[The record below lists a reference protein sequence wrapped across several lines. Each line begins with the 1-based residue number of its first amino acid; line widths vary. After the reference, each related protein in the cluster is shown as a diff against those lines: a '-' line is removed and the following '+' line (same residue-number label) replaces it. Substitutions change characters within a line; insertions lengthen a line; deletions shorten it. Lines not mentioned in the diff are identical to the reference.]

1 MADGDGAV
9 YKDACADVC
18 ADVYADAR
26 ADATACDA
34 TADALLD
41 VATSNR
47 ETSQGPVILSTII
60 HV

>member
-26 ADATACDA
+26 AHATACDA
-34 TADALLD
+34 TADALLN
-41 VATSNR
+41 VATSNCS
-47 ETSQGPVILSTII
+47 TSQGPVISSTII

>member
-18 ADVYADAR
+18 ADARADAT
-26 ADATACDA
+26 ACDATACDA

-47 ETSQGPVILSTII
+47 
-60 HV
+60 